1 MKKPKVYDIIK
12 IKNEYNEITT
22 YIKSGEFVLKNFILK
37 GNICYS
43 KNLKEISVHK
53 SSYVVCSDKTCAG
66 VFDSLPLQY
75 RQYPIFDY
83 QDRLI
88 IPGLVD
94 LHIHAPQYAY
104 RGLGMDLELIQW
116 LEQQAFSE
124 EAKYSDE
131 EYAKKAY
138 SIFCDQMKK
147 SATTRACVF
156 STIHKDTTKIL
167 MQLMENSGLIT
178 FIGKV
183 NMDQN
188 APDILREKS
197 ADKSYQD
204 TVNWL
209 NEIKGKFKNTFP
221 ILTPRFVP
229 SCSKEL
235 FEKLGE
241 IQKRYLIPVQS
252 HLSENPDEIK
262 WVKELYQDSKFYG
275 DVYDS
280 YALFGNGVKTVMAH
294 CIYSTDE
301 EIEKI
306 KDNCVFIAHCPAS
319 NLNISSGIAPIRK
332 YLDKNINLGLGSD
345 VAGGQSES
353 IFKAMVDAI
362 SVSKLYYRLCDKNS
376 APLTF
381 DEAFY
386 MATKGGGKFFGN
398 VGSFE
403 SGYDFDAVVIDDSD
417 LPYPQTLNVRQRLE
431 RAVYLS
437 ADIKG
442 IYAKYCNGQKIF

>member
-1 MKKPKVYDIIK
+1 MNIMKLQYIIRF
-12 IKNEYNEITT
+12 
-22 YIKSGEFVLKNFILK
+22 GEFVLDNFVLK

-43 KNLKEISVHK
+43 KNLKEISVHENN
-53 SSYVVCSDKTCAG
+53 YVVCINKKCAG
-66 VFDSLPLQY
+66 VFDTLPKIY
-75 RQYPIFDY
+75 SQYPLFDY
-83 QDRLI
+83 RDRLI
-88 IPGLVD
+88 IPGLMD

-116 LEQQAFSE
+116 LDRQAFLE
-124 EAKYSDE
+124 EAKYCDE
-131 EYAKKAY
+131 EYARKAY
-138 SIFCDQMKK
+138 SIFCNQMKN
-147 SATTRACVF
+147 SATTRACIF
-156 STIHKDTTKIL
+156 STVHKDTTKIL
-167 MQLMENSGLIT
+167 MQLMEDSGLIT

-188 APDILREKS
+188 APDTLREQS
-197 ADKSYQD
+197 AEKSYED
-204 TVNWL
+204 TLNWL
-209 NEIKGKFKNTFP
+209 NEAEGKFKRTFP

-235 FEKLGE
+235 FEKLSK
-241 IQKRYLIPVQS
+241 IQKRYSIPVQS

-262 WVKELYQDSKFYG
+262 WVKDLYPDSKFYG

-280 YALFGNGVKTVMAH
+280 YGLFGNGVKTIMAH
-294 CIYSTDE
+294 CVYSTDE
-301 EIEKI
+301 EVEKI
-306 KDNCVFIAHCPAS
+306 KDNGVFIAHCPAS
-319 NLNISSGIAPIRK
+319 NMNISSGIAPIRK
-332 YLDKNINLGLGSD
+332 YLDKNINIGLGSD

-362 SVSKLYYRLCDKNS
+362 SVSKLYYRLCDQTS
-376 APLTF
+376 TPLTF
-381 DEAFY
+381 EEAFY

-403 SGYDFDAVVIDDSD
+403 NGYDFDAVVIDDND
-417 LPYPQTLNVRQRLE
+417 LPHPQKLSARQRLE

-437 ADIKG
+437 ADTKG